1 MKKIEKKVTNV
12 KTLLSLNTLRMAIKQ
27 YQRQLKHL
35 RENFNDKSQNRKVV
49 YYNNKVLQKL
59 TLYINKVNEV
69 NMK

>member
-27 YQRQLKHL
+27 YQCQLKHV
-35 RENFNDKSQNRKVV
+35 RENFNDKSQNRNVV

-59 TLYINKVNEV
+59 ALYKNKVNEV

>member
-1 MKKIEKKVTNV
+1 
-12 KTLLSLNTLRMAIKQ
+12 MAIKQ

-35 RENFNDKSQNRKVV
+35 RENFNDRSQNRNVV

-59 TLYINKVNEV
+59 ALYKNKVNEV

>member
-35 RENFNDKSQNRKVV
+35 RENFNDKSQNRNVV

-59 TLYINKVNEV
+59 ALYKNKVNEV

>member
-1 MKKIEKKVTNV
+1 MKKIENKVANV
-12 KTLLSLNTLRMAIKQ
+12 KTLLSLNTLRMAVKQ

-35 RENFNDKSQNRKVV
+35 RENFNDKSQNRNVV

-59 TLYINKVNEV
+59 ALYINKVNEV

>member
-1 MKKIEKKVTNV
+1 MKKIENKVANV

-35 RENFNDKSQNRKVV
+35 RENFNDKSQNRNVV

>member
-35 RENFNDKSQNRKVV
+35 RENFNDKSQNRNVV